1 MERMTDNARAS
12 GKSREGIRMHTARR
26 REAPTLMLKT
36 ICRLIWII
44 PCWLVSSAAM
54 ASDSLEL
61 TVFDCGSLTFADISA
76 FSVANDETPVRELFV
91 PCYLIR
97 HPDGLLLWD
106 AGLPINIVG
115 QGDVSPQEG
124 LTMRYDQSITDQLGL
139 IDVDVS
145 DIDLVAFSHM
155 HWDHVGAANLF
166 SESALL
172 IQQTEY
178 QAAFV
183 DQGNPI
189 FQPDLYMGLADSN
202 MQILEGDHDVFDDG
216 TVQII
221 SAPGHTPGHQVL
233 LLKLE
238 ESGALVLSG
247 DLYHFRKSRE
257 LRRVPTFNT
266 NAEDSLA
273 SMDKVEAL
281 LERENATLW
290 IEHDKALA
298 DTLRKAPA
306 SYR

>member
-1 MERMTDNARAS
+1 MRTKNTQAT
-12 GKSREGIRMHTARR
+12 SRCALKVVSKAMRR
-26 REAPTLMLKT
+26 LV
-36 ICRLIWII
+36 WIF
-44 PCWLVSSAAM
+44 PCWLVSSAVL
-54 ASDSLEL
+54 ASESLEL

-76 FSVANDETPVRELFV
+76 FSISNDETPVRELFV

-106 AGLPINIVG
+106 AGLPINIAG
-115 QGDVSPQEG
+115 QGEVEPQEG
-124 LTMRYDQSITDQLGL
+124 LTMRYEQSLSDQLRS
-139 IDVDVS
+139 IDVDVA

-166 SESALL
+166 VESTLL

-178 QAAFV
+178 QAAFI
-183 DQGNPI
+183 DQDNPV
-189 FQPDLYMGLADSN
+189 FQPDLYMGLADNN

-233 LLKLE
+233 LLKLKE
-238 ESGALVLSG
+238 TGPLVLSG
-247 DLYHFRKSRE
+247 DLYHFRRSRE
-257 LRRVPTFNT
+257 LRRVPEFNT
-266 NAEDSLA
+266 NAEDTLS

-281 LERENATLW
+281 IEQENATLW

-298 DTLRKAPA
+298 DTLRKAPE